1 MAPVPGDSS
10 KHQFGTQMP
19 QGGHPPHHSI
29 TSSART
35 PSPPALHKPGGQA
48 RSVGRTVRLP
58 QKGRLVLGTD
68 LNRSESRFER
78 FGPCS
83 ISREKIAQP
92 TVWRPVGYGIS
103 TRAMLILELREPHAV
118 RRGPLYPSK
127 RACADLPQ
135 DARSAPG
142 RNPSPG
148 CQNAGSRTSC
158 SCSLRFPIS
167 WRPLRVRASLGVSRQ
182 ADERLGAWRGGNP

>member
-1 MAPVPGDSS
+1 MPRGSRDPPEPT
-10 KHQFGTQMP
+10 TQLLIRSP
-19 QGGHPPHHSI
+19 RRR
-29 TSSART
+29 AT
-35 PSPPALHKPGGQA
+35 PSPPALHKPAGETQ
-48 RSVGRTVRLP
+48 SVGRIVRLP
-58 QKGRLVLGTD
+58 ENGQLVLGTD

-103 TRAMLILELREPHAV
+103 TRAMLILELRRPYAV
-118 RRGPLYPSK
+118 GLGPLYPSK

-135 DARSAPG
+135 DACSAPG

-158 SCSLRFPIS
+158 SCSLPVSDKLATSAGSRLA
-167 WRPLRVRASLGVSRQ
+167 RRVAS
-182 ADERLGAWRGGNP
+182 GG